1 MEVSMPVQE
10 PRILAAGI
18 ERVAF
23 ERLAPELRRDTLEV
37 DWAATPEAGVALAVR
52 KRYDVIIMD
61 AEPCDWPLTKVVHEF
76 RSADSPS
83 RDAAIMIL
91 ARPDEVDAA
100 RALKSHGVNR
110 VMLVSDPPKMIR
122 KQMSTLLAVAPR
134 VAVRLPT
141 NLETALGNTGRELF
155 CQTENLSTSG
165 MFVKT
170 RHRPQL
176 GSTVVFRI
184 YLSGDSGTVFGRG
197 NMVRHSSPTEEKLDG
212 VAIRF
217 LSFASDGAQ
226 RLQDYLENLT
236 NELEPEPE
244 SLQSHSSQPEK
255 GPCCK
260 PEDKVIL
267 EFE

>member
-1 MEVSMPVQE
+1 MPFQE

-37 DWAATPEAGVALAVR
+37 DWVATPEAGVDLAVE

-61 AEPCDWPLTKVVHEF
+61 AEPCDWPLAKVVREF

-91 ARPDEVDAA
+91 AKPNEVDAA
-100 RALKSHGVNR
+100 RALKSHGINR
-110 VMLVSDPPKMIR
+110 VMLVSDPPQIIR
-122 KQMSTLLAVAPR
+122 EQMSTLLAVAPR
-134 VAVRLPT
+134 TAIRLPT
-141 NLETALGNTGRELF
+141 KLETALGNTGRELF

-184 YLSGDSGTVFGRG
+184 HLTGDSGTVFGRG
-197 NMVRHSSPTEEKLDG
+197 KIVRHSSPTEEKLDG

-255 GPCCK
+255 GPRCK

-267 EFE
+267 ELE

>member
-1 MEVSMPVQE
+1 MPTQE
-10 PRILAAGI
+10 PKILAAGL
-18 ERVAF
+18 ERLAI
-23 ERLAPELRRDTLEV
+23 ERLAPVLRRDALEV
-37 DWAATPEAGVALAVR
+37 DWAATPEAGVALAAQ

-61 AEPCDWPLTKVVHEF
+61 AEPCDWPLTKAVHEF

-91 ARPDEVDAA
+91 AKPDEADAA
-100 RALKSHGVNR
+100 RALKSRGVNR

-141 NLETALGNTGRELF
+141 NLEMALGNTGRELF

-184 YLSGDSGTVFGRG
+184 HLLEEGGTVFGRG
-197 NMVRHSSPTEEKLDG
+197 EIVRHSSPTREKLDG
-212 VAIRF
+212 VAIHF

-226 RLQDYLENLT
+226 RLQDYLEDRVT
-236 NELEPEPE
+236 EPEPE
-244 SLQSHSSQPEK
+244 PETRQSPSSQPEK
-255 GPCCK
+255 GPRGE
-260 PEDKVIL
+260 PENKVIL
-267 EFE
+267 EFDQR